1 MKLSP
6 DGAVLDGRPFGV
18 FSLAAPARNLQVNL
32 RVDTFLVAVG
42 GYDREVVFSK
52 PFVVKPGGRP
62 EDEMASVSRF
72 RVDRLN
78 PLRKL
83 STAELVLEKLAN
95 L

>member
-1 MKLSP
+1 
-6 DGAVLDGRPFGV
+6 LDRRPFGI
-18 FSLAAPARNLQVNL
+18 FRLAAPDRNSQVNV
-32 RVDTFLVAVG
+32 RVDVLLVAVG

-83 STAELVLEKLAN
+83 STADLALEKLAN
-95 L
+95 F

>member
-1 MKLSP
+1 
-6 DGAVLDGRPFGV
+6 LDRRPFGI
-18 FSLAAPARNLQVNL
+18 FRLAAPDRNSQVNV
-32 RVDTFLVAVG
+32 RVDVLLVAVG

-52 PFVVKPGGRP
+52 PFAVKPRGKL
-62 EDEMASVSRF
+62 EEEMAAVSRL

-83 STAELVLEKLAN
+83 FSAQLVLQKLAN